1 MFKQMIFGAVAALGL
16 AAAANAEVLLEVDL
30 TVPNTVTITATDGL
44 SAATIS
50 GSDTTGVYLADFYSA
65 PTTASVVDTL
75 VSGDLTNFLNP
86 SDASPAIFNSSGNSG
101 LNVWSFSS
109 DSTVDFVAGTQ
120 AFTGSATW
128 TVDAANYAEM
138 IAGNLSGDLYFPADS
153 DDDLSAATLIG
164 EWRVV
169 IPAPG
174 AMALLGVAGLVGTRR
189 RR

>member
-1 MFKQMIFGAVAALGL
+1 MFKQLILGAVAAVGL
-16 AAAANAEVLLEVDL
+16 ASAANAEVLVEIDL
-30 TVPNTVTITATDGL
+30 TVPNQVTISATDGL
-44 SAATIS
+44 ASATVS
-50 GSDTTGVYLADFYSA
+50 GSDTTGFYLADFYSA
-65 PTTASVVDTL
+65 PTTESVDDTL

-86 SDASPAIFNSSGNSG
+86 SDGSPAIFNTSGNSG

-109 DSTVDFVAGTQ
+109 DSTVDFVSGTQ

-128 TVDAANYAEM
+128 TVSATNYAEM
-138 IAGNLSGDLYFPADS
+138 IAGNLTGDLYFPADS

-164 EWRVV
+164 QWAVV